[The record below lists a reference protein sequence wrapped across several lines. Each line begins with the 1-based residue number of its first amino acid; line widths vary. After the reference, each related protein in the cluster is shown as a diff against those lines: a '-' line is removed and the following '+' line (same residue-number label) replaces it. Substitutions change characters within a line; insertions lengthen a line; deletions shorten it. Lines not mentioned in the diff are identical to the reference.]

1 MLTHPRSAHFSK
13 WTPPGGQFV
22 LFVFLLLMLAAP
34 AQAQSDYSDPY
45 RFWKWPAHDAAA
57 LGTGILSKGTL
68 YAAGGGV
75 LLFLAVPHDRV
86 MTEELSSLPPA
97 PADLIVRVV
106 EEFGNVRAVRPVA
119 GAIFLGSLI
128 SDNRRFQD
136 AAFTSLE
143 SIIYAN
149 LITSGLKSAFG
160 RARPWQ
166 KEGAMEFEPFSGN
179 TSFPSGHSTTA
190 FAFVTP
196 WLLYYPN
203 TFTPG
208 LLLLSAGTAFSRMLT
223 QNHWFTDVVAGSSI
237 GFFTAHFLSRRHQ
250 DSYRVQIAPALGMEE
265 MGVTVTIALD

>member
-1 MLTHPRSAHFSK
+1 MMLAVCVSM
-13 WTPPGGQFV
+13 
-22 LFVFLLLMLAAP
+22 LLLAAP
-34 AQAQSDYSDPY
+34 AYGQAEGDDPY
-45 RFWKWPAHDAAA
+45 RFWKWPTRDAAA
-57 LGTGILSKGTL
+57 LGKGMVTNGTVF
-68 YAAGGGV
+68 AAGGAV
-75 LLFLAVPHDRV
+75 LLMFAAPHDREV
-86 MTEELSSLPPA
+86 TEELSALPPA
-97 PADLIVRVV
+97 PADLVVRIV

-119 GAIFLGSLI
+119 GAIFLGSLL
-128 SDNRRFQD
+128 SDDRRFQD

-149 LITSGLKSAFG
+149 LITSGLKSVFG

-166 KEGAMEFEPFSGN
+166 QEGATVFDPFSGN

-237 GFFTAHFLSRRHQ
+237 GFATAYFLSGRHQ
-250 DSYRVQIAPALGMEE
+250 ENGRVDVAPAVSREQV
-265 MGVTVTIALD
+265 GVAISISLN